1 MGIRLSSIFLVVPHV
16 VITTSIPIIWIIIF
30 YLDRKVI

>member
-16 VITTSIPIIWIIIF
+16 VITTSIPIIWIIF
-30 YLDRKVI
+30 YLDRKII